1 MKDQKTTFEGYSY
14 RTSARFGSRVQV
26 SVEDGTASVTG
37 PRVGVLAYRLWIGT
51 QVVLFWLI
59 VPVLIAAVLRDWRY
73 VFLALALLWRSQA
86 DLGRSWMGALAIKEE
101 HALVTQGVYR
111 HIRHPMYA
119 AQWLWGIAQALLLQ
133 NWIGGLGMLAA
144 FMPLYLYRVPRE
156 EQMMLELFGDS
167 SPTPF
172 VVGTIPKM

>member
-59 VPVLIAAVLRDWRY
+59 VPVLIAVVLRDWRY
-73 VFLALALLWRSQA
+73 VFLALALL
-86 DLGRSWMGALAIKEE
+86 GAHWA
-101 HALVTQGVYR
+101 
-111 HIRHPMYA
+111 
-119 AQWLWGIAQALLLQ
+119 
-133 NWIGGLGMLAA
+133 IGGAGAGCLWELANLIA
-144 FMPLYLYRVPRE
+144 FMAGV
-156 EQMMLELFGDS
+156 QGELQPGCWRWHLACW
-167 SPTPF
+167 
-172 VVGTIPKM
+172 